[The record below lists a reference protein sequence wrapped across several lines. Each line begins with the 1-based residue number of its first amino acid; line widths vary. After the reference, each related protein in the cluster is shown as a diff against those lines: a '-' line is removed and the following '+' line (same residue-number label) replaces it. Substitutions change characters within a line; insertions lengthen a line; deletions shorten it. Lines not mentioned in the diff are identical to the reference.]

1 MSLSLHEYQAGVK
14 HRLQLTIPMTI
25 IVESGIENP
34 AIAQA
39 EALQAVAGAVKTGDL
54 RYLYSGSTVIR
65 GAEFSTVQFK
75 NLPLLPIPEEIQ
87 EPEAE

>member
-25 IVESGIENP
+25 IVEASVENL
-34 AIAQA
+34 AVAQA
-39 EALQAVAGAVKTGDL
+39 EALQAVAEAVRASDL
-54 RYLYSGSTVIR
+54 RYLYSGTTIIR

-75 NLPLLPIPEEIQ
+75 NLPLLPIPEEIP
-87 EPEAE
+87 EPESE

>member
-1 MSLSLHEYQAGVK
+1 MSLSLHVSQAGVK

-25 IVESGIENP
+25 IVEAGVENL

-39 EALQAVAGAVKTGDL
+39 EALQVVAEALKSHDL
-54 RYLYSGSTVIR
+54 RYLYSTSTIIR

-75 NLPLLPIPEEIQ
+75 NLPLLPIPEEIP
-87 EPEAE
+87 EPESE